1 MTVERLAKLMGYAD
15 DTKIPNYVL
24 DSIQL
29 IQIDLYNVPAQF
41 ETSFFNEIV
50 SKTLRTIWPKGDPRS
65 PEVYL
70 SKMQITPSIA
80 PTLFVQTE
88 DERTF
93 L

>member
-1 MTVERLAKLMGYAD
+1 MK
-15 DTKIPNYVL
+15 
-24 DSIQL
+24 
-29 IQIDLYNVPAQF
+29 
-41 ETSFFNEIV
+41 SFFNEIV